1 MFRDQITATPFT
13 GDIPDSVLGRISGDY
28 YQSDVSFLS
37 TLRALVYPRMP
48 EEDTLKLFIRTY
60 SLTRQEIATNTATAI
75 FRHIMSTN
83 IASTFQ
89 PHTIR
94 LCVANNNSPENNTAC
109 LDYIDKELLKFTDNR
124 LVKVEKF
131 TEFFRNFFRC
141 SCYIDPAAQ
150 TTLLFT
156 EPLTLKNFHFLQIA
170 VPVMLPWYFPA
181 ESGITQ
187 QERTLIESFK
197 EPTPTSYLA
206 ALAAAAEKYDF
217 RGMFIKSEL
226 GNFET
231 RFLEKEAQDVE
242 RDIARCMDAIN
253 DHQDSIVSLTRK
265 QYDLNIRLLG
275 VHAKIAEGDSTSEIV
290 SYFLHNRN
298 LALVRTDDDAIV
310 FDCKGYLTYFDE
322 EIARRFIS
330 SGNSIFYRAGTGVSK
345 PDMELFM
352 RALFLDQSIR
362 LKFCARYT
370 FHLTGNVRGEGGVR
384 FGPEFADCLPNPHI
398 NAYRCLGSHQAEIN
412 TLLKSHNYVAA
423 VEQCVCSCMSLNLAD
438 GIVIGEFMRYLFG
451 RADSS
456 INTRCI
462 ELPDGSVVTAKK
474 AIAWLKE
481 QNEKKETQPPKEEAH
496 E

>member
-1 MFRDQITATPFT
+1 MFREQIASTPFT
-13 GDIPDSVLGRISGDY
+13 GGIPDSVLGRISGNC
-28 YQSDVSFLS
+28 YQSDESFVS

-48 EEDTLKLFIRTY
+48 EEDTLNLAIRTY
-60 SLTRQEIATNTATAI
+60 ALTRREIATNTASVI
-75 FRHIMSTN
+75 FRHITIAN
-83 IASTFQ
+83 IATASQ
-89 PHTIR
+89 PRVLR
-94 LCVANNNSPENNTAC
+94 LYIANNSNQDDNTAC

-141 SCYIDPAAQ
+141 SCYIDPAAKA
-150 TTLLFT
+150 TFLFT
-156 EPLTLKNFHFLQIA
+156 EPLNLKKFHFLQIA

-197 EPTPTSYLA
+197 EPTAASYMA

-217 RGMFIKSEL
+217 RGMFIKNEL

-231 RFLEKEAQDVE
+231 CFLEEQAQDIE
-242 RDIARCMDAIN
+242 HDIGRCMDAISE
-253 DHQDSIVSLTRK
+253 HQDSIVSLTRR

-275 VHAKIAEGDSTSEIV
+275 VHAKIAEGDGTSEIV

-298 LALVRTDDDAIV
+298 LSLVRTDDDALT

-330 SGNSIFYRAGTGVSK
+330 SGNSIFYRAATGVSHD
-345 PDMELFM
+345 DMVLFM
-352 RALFLDQSIR
+352 RALFLDQTVR
-362 LKFCARYT
+362 LKLCARYT
-370 FHLTGNVRGEGGVR
+370 FRLTGSVQGESSAR

-412 TLLKSHNYVAA
+412 TLLKDHNYVAA
-423 VEQCVCSCMSLNLAD
+423 IEQCVCSCMSLNLAD
-438 GIVIGEFMRYLFG
+438 GVVIGEFMRYLFG

-456 INTRCI
+456 INTRCV

-481 QNEKKETQPPKEEAH
+481 RNEKKKTQPPKEEAH